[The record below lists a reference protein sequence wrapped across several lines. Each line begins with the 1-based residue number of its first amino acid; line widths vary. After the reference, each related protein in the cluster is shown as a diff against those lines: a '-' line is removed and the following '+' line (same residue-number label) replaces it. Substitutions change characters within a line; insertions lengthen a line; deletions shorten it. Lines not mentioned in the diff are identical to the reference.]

1 MICSSKLK
9 ARMAR
14 SEGTREWS
22 ERWMDET
29 ESKERM
35 RVKDDG

>member
-1 MICSSKLK
+1 
-9 ARMAR
+9 MAR
-14 SEGTREWS
+14 SEGTREWRS

-29 ESKERM
+29 KSKERM